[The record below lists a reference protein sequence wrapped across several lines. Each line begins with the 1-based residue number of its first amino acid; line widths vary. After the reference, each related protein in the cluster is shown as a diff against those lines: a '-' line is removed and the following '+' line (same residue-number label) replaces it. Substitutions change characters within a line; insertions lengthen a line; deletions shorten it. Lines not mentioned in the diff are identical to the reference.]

1 MPSPTK
7 PRRNHTI
14 DYLRGIAAVM
24 VCFCHFRQAW
34 PEFLQAPAKTYG
46 ELGVQIFFVISGYI
60 IPYSLIRGGYQL
72 ADFGRFWL
80 KRILRL
86 QPALVCALGLTF
98 ALSVIAGA
106 IKHEPATTAP
116 MTLLKAAVYLG
127 IPNENPVIWT
137 LIVEVKY
144 YLFVALLL
152 PILFSRNAWL
162 RRGAFVTCAAASI
175 LGSEFVNWWIH
186 LPWFLIGFAGCY
198 FATKIVGW
206 IEFAALLVLAAAAG
220 AINGT
225 LPQLIAAL
233 ATCAAILAPAPGEW
247 TLPRFYGAISYSL
260 YLIHFPVGVKT
271 LNFLLPHLHGVALR
285 IGAGFATL
293 GVCTGVAWILYRV
306 VEKPSSDWSQRV
318 PLCGPRR
325 KNVAAPS
332 AWTGAPE
339 KRAEASPSA

>member
-1 MPSPTK
+1 MPSSTK
-7 PRRNHTI
+7 QRRNNTV

-46 ELGVQIFFVISGYI
+46 ELGVQVFFVISGYI
-60 IPYSLIRGGYQL
+60 IPYSLIRGGYRL

-98 ALSVIAGA
+98 ALSMLAAA
-106 IKHEPATTAP
+106 IKHDAPTTAP
-116 MTLLKAAVYLG
+116 GSLLKAAVYLG

-162 RRGAFVTCAAASI
+162 RRSAFVACAGLSI
-175 LGSEFVNWWIH
+175 YGAEIVNWWIH

-198 FATKIVGW
+198 VATKIVGW
-206 IEFAALLVLAAAAG
+206 AEFAVLLVLAATAG

-225 LPQLIAAL
+225 PPQLIAAL
-233 ATCAAILAPAPGEW
+233 ATCAAILAPAPSEW
-247 TLPRFYGAISYSL
+247 RLLSFYGAISYSL
-260 YLIHFPVGVKT
+260 YLIHFPIGVKV
-271 LNFLLPHLHGVALR
+271 LNFLLPHVHGVAPR
-285 IGAGFATL
+285 VGAGFATL
-293 GVCTGVAWILYRV
+293 GICTAVAWVLYRC

-318 PLCGPRR
+318 PLCGARR
-325 KNVAAPS
+325 KNIAAPS
-332 AWTGAPE
+332 AWTGTPE
-339 KRAEASPSA
+339 KRAEVSPSA